1 MINLFLEP
9 EKEDLN
15 KKEIAMNFNKKPK
28 QKKSSFSFVK
38 SYEESSDKLPKPFFY
53 AIIGIIYVL
62 FILLYYY
69 FILPALNFNSIPS
82 WIFVFFIILPPLFVI
97 THALTRKNIL
107 KFKVK
112 KYNAYKIIC
121 GCFSLIY
128 ISTLVLC
135 LIFGTRLF
143 RAKAYSNL
151 LKVDFETK
159 ETFNETFNYEKV
171 NIYFVVL
178 MLIGKFY
185 LLRCG

>member
-15 KKEIAMNFNKKPK
+15 KKEIAMNFNKKLK

-38 SYEESSDKLPKPFFY
+38 SYEGSSDKLPKPFFY

-112 KYNAYKIIC
+112 
-121 GCFSLIY
+121 
-128 ISTLVLC
+128 
-135 LIFGTRLF
+135 
-143 RAKAYSNL
+143 
-151 LKVDFETK
+151 
-159 ETFNETFNYEKV
+159 
-171 NIYFVVL
+171 NI
-178 MLIGKFY
+178 MLIK
-185 LLRCG
+185 